1 MTTQTETF
9 ETATAVSER
18 EPGTYSWVVP
28 PGWAVGRGAWGGIVI
43 GSLINAICAAER
55 DAARVV
61 RSVSAEIAA
70 PATVGEHEVVV
81 TSLRR
86 GSGLSTWGAT
96 TVNAE
101 GELIAR
107 LTAVLAEDRK
117 SSVDLDYTTWDLPG
131 PPSAPASRDIAGIDM
146 AGLAPEFVQHLDIRP
161 VSGIAYSG
169 RGTQT
174 LGYVRLAAPVAHTA
188 ASLIGLVD
196 GWWAAAIVALDRFR
210 PIATINF
217 SANILVDPAS
227 IAPDELLLHHGFA
240 TGSHAGFTSEQRRL
254 WSTDGRLV
262 VDNLQS
268 TVLIK

>member
-1 MTTQTETF
+1 MENF
-9 ETATAVSER
+9 ETATAVAARAEGSY
-18 EPGTYSWVVP
+18 TWHVP
-28 PGWAVGRGAWGGIVI
+28 AGWAVGRGAWGGLVI
-43 GSLINAICAAER
+43 GSLINAITDAEP
-55 DAARVV
+55 DDARVL

-81 TSLRR
+81 TNLRR

-96 TVNAE
+96 TTNAD
-101 GELIAR
+101 GELVAR
-107 LTAVLAEDRK
+107 LTAVLAADRE
-117 SSVDLDYTTWDLPG
+117 SAVDMDYSTWDLP
-131 PPSAPASRDIAGIDM
+131 SAPTAPPAAEVAVVDM

-161 VSGIAYSG
+161 LSGMAYSG
-169 RGTQT
+169 RGSQT
-174 LGYVRLAAPVAHTA
+174 LGYVRLASPVEHTA

-196 GWWAAAIVALDRFR
+196 GWWAAAIVTLDRFR

-227 IAPDELLLHHGFA
+227 VAPDELLLHHGFA

-254 WSTDGRLV
+254 WSADGRLV

>member
-1 MTTQTETF
+1 MENF
-9 ETATAVSER
+9 ETATAVAARSE
-18 EPGTYSWVVP
+18 GSYSWTVP
-28 PGWAVGRGAWGGIVI
+28 AGWAVGRGAWGGLVI
-43 GSLINAICAAER
+43 GSLINAITDAEA
-55 DAARVV
+55 DGTRVL

-70 PATVGEHEVVV
+70 PATVGEHEVLV
-81 TSLRR
+81 TNLRR

-96 TVNAE
+96 TTNAD
-101 GELIAR
+101 GELVAR
-107 LTAVLAEDRK
+107 LTAVLAADRE
-117 SSVDLDYTTWDLPG
+117 SAEGMDYSTWDLP
-131 PPSAPASRDIAGIDM
+131 SAPAVPPAAEVPSVDM

-161 VSGIAYSG
+161 LSGMAYSG
-169 RGTQT
+169 HGSET
-174 LGYVRLAAPVAHTA
+174 LGYVRLASPVTHTA

-196 GWWAAAIVALDRFR
+196 GWWAAAIVTLDRFR

-227 IAPDELLLHHGFA
+227 VGPDELLLHHGFA

-254 WSTDGRLV
+254 WGADGRLI